1 MIPEKTIHI
10 MGRDVML
17 RYCAATETNFETIA
31 KGRSSN
37 VFSATVEKR
46 DKEGKPTK
54 INPPEATSDDYI
66 KLGIAA
72 IIAAYDYREQ
82 KSPVTVKEIL
92 FETTPDEINVMVL
105 AVMDLRLQW
114 YNTPKTIPDNETDQ
128 KPNDDPKNAETPATS
143 SN

>member
-17 RYCAATETNFETIA
+17 RYCAATETNFEKISE
-31 KGRSSN
+31 GRSSN

-54 INPPEATSDDYI
+54 INQPEATSDDYI

-82 KSPVTVKEIL
+82 KSPISVKEIL

-105 AVMDLRLQW
+105 AVMELRLQW
-114 YNTPKTIPDNETDQ
+114 YTTPKTIPDNDTDQ

>member
-1 MIPEKTIHI
+1 

-17 RYCAATETNFETIA
+17 RYCAATETNFEKISE
-31 KGRSSN
+31 GRSSN

-82 KSPVTVKEIL
+82 KSPISVKEIL

-114 YNTPKTIPDNETDQ
+114 YTTPKTIPDNETDQ

>member
-10 MGRDVML
+10 MDRDVML
-17 RYCAATETNFETIA
+17 RYCAATETNFEKISE
-31 KGRSSN
+31 GRSSN

-66 KLGIAA
+66 KLGISA
-72 IIAAYDYREQ
+72 IMAAYDYREQ

-92 FETTPDEINVMVL
+92 FDTTPDEINAMVL
-105 AVMDLRLQW
+105 AVMELRLQW

-128 KPNDDPKNAETPATS
+128 KISDDPKNAETPATS

>member
-1 MIPEKTIHI
+1 MIPEKTIQI
-10 MGRDVML
+10 QGKDVTL
-17 RYCAATETNFETIA
+17 RYCAATETNFEMLA

-72 IIAAYDYREQ
+72 IMAAYDYREQ

-92 FETTPDEINVMVL
+92 FDTTPDEINAMVL
-105 AVMDLRLQW
+105 TVMDLRLQW

-128 KPNDDPKNAETPATS
+128 KISDDPKNVETPATS